1 MKRILSVL
9 LVCVMLLAI
18 GALAASAD
26 EPVYVFE
33 IRTVNEH
40 IKGEDA
46 VLCTTQDAYDN
57 CGPGWAI
64 TVLCDVVSENVLK
77 VKDSPIV
84 GKGELPKAAVGNGV
98 VALVVHSATSDT
110 AKSDQ
115 YPGVFAKVAAMQIE
129 KGQFLVL
136 EGIDLA
142 AGTGAGKATLV
153 DKLPGDI
160 SVDEPVESSEEP
172 AASSEEPTE
181 SSEEPAAES
190 SEEPAA
196 ASSEAPAEESKN
208 ESAAPAEST
217 EASEEEDGGL
227 SAGTIALIVAAA
239 VVVIAAIVFFA
250 LKAKKK

>member
-1 MKRILSVL
+1 MKKILSIT
-9 LVCVMLLAI
+9 LVCVMLLAL
-18 GALAASAD
+18 GALAVSAE

-77 VKDSPIV
+77 VKDKPIV
-84 GKGELPKAAVGNGV
+84 GKGELPQAAVGNGV

-153 DKLPGDI
+153 NELPGDI

-181 SSEEPAAES
+181 SSEEPATES

-196 ASSEAPAEESKN
+196 TSSEAPAAESEA
-208 ESAAPAEST
+208 ESVAPAES
-217 EASEEEDGGL
+217 EEENKEEGGL

-239 VVVIAAIVFFA
+239 VVVIAAVVFFV
-250 LKAKKK
+250 LKGKKK